1 MFRVFMISLVAL
13 IIACG
18 GDDYVS
24 YTNIVQTQ
32 TADNKLGNAT
42 ATAVAEVT
50 ECTAVQGI
58 TYSTL
63 SEAEKA
69 SWVLECENNFTA
81 AAQSVGKAAAASS
94 LAISVELTATAEAG
108 GEAECTGSLCK
119 EEVKVVDI
127 DMPDG
132 PILEGDVEIT
142 IGQGGVMDPQ
152 TVKINSGA
160 TVTWLNPKGAASS
173 STSDEGQGDMWDSG
187 AFNKGPFDK
196 TPDQFSYSREFT
208 IPGCFQYRSLY
219 SGDADTGNFGLICV
233 IE

>member
-1 MFRVFMISLVAL
+1 MFRIFMLSLVAL

-18 GDDYVS
+18 GDYVS

-32 TADNKLGNAT
+32 TADNQLGN
-42 ATAVAEVT
+42 
-50 ECTAVQGI
+50 
-58 TYSTL
+58 
-63 SEAEKA
+63 
-69 SWVLECENNFTA
+69 
-81 AAQSVGKAAAASS
+81 
-94 LAISVELTATAEAG
+94 ATAEAG

-152 TVKINSGA
+152 TVKINLGA

-173 STSDEGQGDMWDSG
+173 SSSDEGQADMWDSG

-196 TPDQFSYSREFT
+196 SPDQFSYSREFT
-208 IPGCFQYRSLY
+208 VPGCFKYRSLY